1 MCPNCFL
8 AKEVKKIHETS
19 YKEAEFDADT

>member
-19 YKEAEFDADT
+19 FKEAGFDAET